1 MSSIGSIFRRPPKPP
16 AAPNTANTIRAQKE
30 AQQLMQFTPQGNL
43 LFGSLDEGGNFVQRK
58 SGDAL
63 RVVESP
69 FQRQFREGQEEITLG
84 LLDEIPGSLGGFR
97 TAEDVEGALITQ
109 VPGLGDFSA
118 DALRLEEETFDAGAR
133 RLDPII
139 EEERRALVQN
149 LADRGIPLSSEAGQR
164 ELDRFDQSVGDRRQ
178 DLAFGAI
185 EAGRAE
191 QNRLASLA
199 AALRGQQLNEQL
211 ALTNLEQQQRA
222 QQFGEIGA
230 LGGFS
235 APFKPLN
242 APTVDVAGIINQNYA
257 NQLARNKIQA
267 ENLATQQQ
275 QAGDLLSTGARL
287 IGNLFSDIRLK
298 KNIKPYD
305 IKKGHQR
312 YVFEY
317 KEGNGAKYIGVM
329 AQDLLQTKPEAVKE
343 VDGKYMVDY
352 SMLGFNME
360 AYNA

>member
-1 MSSIGSIFRRPPKPP
+1 MSVLGSIFKSSPKPP
-16 AAPNTANTIRAQKE
+16 AAPDTANTIRAQKE
-30 AQQLMQFTPQGNL
+30 AQQITQFTPQGNL
-43 LFGSLDEGGNFVQRK
+43 LFGTIDENGNFVQRE

-69 FQRQFREGQEEITLG
+69 FQQQFREGQEEIALG
-84 LLDEIPGSLGGFR
+84 LLGEVSPSLGAFR
-97 TAEDVEGALITQ
+97 TAEDVESAVTTQ
-109 VPGLGDFSA
+109 IPGLGDFSA
-118 DALRLEEETFDAGAR
+118 DALRLEEETFEAGAR

-164 ELDRFDQSVGDRRQ
+164 ELNRFDQSVGDRRQ

-191 QNRLASLA
+191 QNRLTSLA
-199 AALRGQQLNEQL
+199 AALRGQELNEQL

-230 LGGFS
+230 LGGFA
-235 APFKPLN
+235 APFQPLN
-242 APTVDVAGIINQNYA
+242 APTVDVAGIINQGFA
-257 NQLARNKIQA
+257 NQLGRNRIQA
-267 ENLATQQQ
+267 QNLARDQQ
-275 QAGDLLSTGARL
+275 QAGDLISTGAS
-287 IGNLFSDIRLK
+287 LFALSDIRLK

-305 IKKGHQR
+305 TKNGYQR

-317 KEGNGAKYIGVM
+317 NTGNGQKYIGVM